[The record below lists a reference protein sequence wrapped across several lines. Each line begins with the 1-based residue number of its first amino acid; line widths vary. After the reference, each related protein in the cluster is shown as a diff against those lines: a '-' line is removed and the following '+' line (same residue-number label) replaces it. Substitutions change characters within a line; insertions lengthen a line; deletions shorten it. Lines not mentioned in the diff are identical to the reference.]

1 MKQVEKKTWN
11 KSVFF
16 TYFAPKA
23 RLEEL
28 LVLEEG
34 GEDRSEKSIEDS
46 MPDGVVKAA
55 HFSYNDSEKERLQT
69 EAWETVSYTHLDV
82 YKRQDH
88 SSVCTWMY
96 FGKIIGNL

>member
-1 MKQVEKKTWN
+1 
-11 KSVFF
+11 
-16 TYFAPKA
+16 
-23 RLEEL
+23 LEEL

-69 EAWETVSYTHLDV
+69 EAWETLCKV
-82 YKRQDH
+82 
-88 SSVCTWMY
+88 
-96 FGKIIGNL
+96 

>member
-1 MKQVEKKTWN
+1 MMKQVEKKTWN

-55 HFSYNDSEKERLQT
+55 HFLIMIAKKKGYRR
-69 EAWETVSYTHLDV
+69 
-82 YKRQDH
+82 KRGRR
-88 SSVCTWMY
+88 SVKY
-96 FGKIIGNL
+96 E

>member
-1 MKQVEKKTWN
+1 MYDETSGKENMEQERI
-11 KSVFF
+11 F

-69 EAWETVSYTHLDV
+69 EAWETLCKV
-82 YKRQDH
+82 
-88 SSVCTWMY
+88 
-96 FGKIIGNL
+96 

>member
-1 MKQVEKKTWN
+1 MMKQVEKKTWN

-34 GEDRSEKSIEDS
+34 GENRSEKSIEGS

-69 EAWETVSYTHLDV
+69 EAWETLCKV
-82 YKRQDH
+82 
-88 SSVCTWMY
+88 
-96 FGKIIGNL
+96 

>member
-1 MKQVEKKTWN
+1 MYDETSGKENMEQERI
-11 KSVFF
+11 F

-55 HFSYNDSEKERLQT
+55 HFSYNDSEKEGYRR
-69 EAWETVSYTHLDV
+69 
-82 YKRQDH
+82 KRGRR
-88 SSVCTWMY
+88 SVKY
-96 FGKIIGNL
+96 E

>member
-1 MKQVEKKTWN
+1 MMKQVEKKTWN

-46 MPDGVVKAA
+46 MYAGWCCK
-55 HFSYNDSEKERLQT
+55 
-69 EAWETVSYTHLDV
+69 
-82 YKRQDH
+82 
-88 SSVCTWMY
+88 SST
-96 FGKIIGNL
+96 FFL

>member
-1 MKQVEKKTWN
+1 MMKQVEKKTWN

-46 MPDGVVKAA
+46 MPDGVVKDIFLIMIAKKKG
-55 HFSYNDSEKERLQT
+55 YRR
-69 EAWETVSYTHLDV
+69 
-82 YKRQDH
+82 KRGRR
-88 SSVCTWMY
+88 SVKY
-96 FGKIIGNL
+96 E